1 MKIGFVMDPLT
12 SVNVM
17 ADTTFSLM
25 LAAQA
30 RGHEIFYLRPE
41 DLMAEANVAFGL
53 LYPVEVRVDQN
64 DSHTLGEA
72 IYAPL
77 HTLDCIMM
85 RKDPP
90 FDVPYLYDVAFLELA
105 QQHGCLVLNLPH
117 GLRAANEK
125 LYALHFPEAIP
136 TTIVT
141 NRAERIKQFI
151 KEQGGKA
158 VLKPL
163 DGHGGSGVL
172 VVDENDRN
180 LNAMIEISTRL
191 ESEYVMCQAYIPAAR
206 AGDKRILML
215 DGKPLGA
222 ILRVPLD
229 TEHRSNIHVGG
240 RVEKTELSPRDLEIC
255 NLVGPRLVKDG
266 LTFVGLDVIGGYLT
280 EVNVTSPTGIQELNR
295 LNNIDASAQVIAWI
309 ENKIENP

>member
-12 SVNVM
+12 HVNVM

-25 LAAQA
+25 IAAQQ
-30 RGHEIFYLRPE
+30 RGHEIFYLRPA
-41 DLMAEANVAFGL
+41 DLMAEADVAFGM

-64 DSHTLGEA
+64 NSHTLGEA

-105 QQHGCLVLNLPH
+105 QQHGCLILNDPQ

-125 LYALHFPEAIP
+125 LYSLHFKDAIP
-136 TTIVT
+136 PTIVT

-151 KEQGGKA
+151 NEQGGTA
-158 VLKPL
+158 ILKPL
-163 DGHGGSGVL
+163 DGHGGSGIL
-172 VVDENDRN
+172 VVTEGDRN
-180 LNAMIEISTRL
+180 LNAMIEIATNL
-191 ESEYVMCQAYIPAAR
+191 ETEHVMCQAYIPAAR

-215 DGKPLGA
+215 DGKPLGG

-229 TEHRSNIHVGG
+229 SEHRSNIHVGG
-240 RVEKTELSPRDLEIC
+240 RVVKTELTERDLEIC
-255 NLVGPRLVKDG
+255 NIVGPRLVKDG

-295 LNNIDASAQVIAWI
+295 MNGIDASGQVIAWI
-309 ENKIENP
+309 EEKIAR